1 MKHSCQI
8 NCKRGCPFHFK
19 IKIFDTNACSRI
31 FLNTFKSELVEVHR
45 LISTERKSRSRIGI
59 PPCNKMP
66 GAPYSTRDEN
76 FDYELDM
83 L

>member
-1 MKHSCQI
+1 M
-8 NCKRGCPFHFK
+8 
-19 IKIFDTNACSRI
+19 
-31 FLNTFKSELVEVHR
+31 FKSELVGVHR
-45 LISTERKSRSRIGI
+45 LISTERKSRSKIGI

-66 GAPYSTRDEN
+66 GAPYSYTRDEN